1 MKRALLPLAVL
12 GFLAVSVPA
21 MAVPTR
27 AIFGYSDTSIVQLVI
42 DGTTIIQASSTGWYS
57 DVGFHDDANPNYFAG
72 LCGDGCTPTG
82 ELRDF
87 AVFDLGEFTGGAT
100 SAVIRLFNPL
110 TPFAGYISPNPS
122 ELFRLYDVST
132 GVRDLVLDQID
143 ATDIFADLGSGL
155 VFGSRVVS
163 AADDGTFVEI
173 ALTAEGLASLDS
185 AVGSWAVGG
194 ALDLSREPGPEPEPV
209 PEPTTLLLL
218 GSGLMIGRRLRKRS

>member
-27 AIFGYSDTSIVQLVI
+27 AIFAFTDASSVQLVI
-42 DGTTIIQASSTGWYS
+42 DGTVYQASSTGWYS

-72 LCGDGCTPTG
+72 LCGDACTPEG

-87 AVFDLGEFTGGAT
+87 AVFDLGEGVTAT
-100 SAVIRLFNPL
+100 SAVIRLFNPS
-110 TPFAGYISPNPS
+110 TPDAGYISPNPS

-132 GVRDLVLDQID
+132 GVRDLVSDQTD
-143 ATDIFADLGSGL
+143 ATDIFDDLGSGL
-155 VFGSRVVS
+155 VFGSRIVS
-163 AADDGTFVEI
+163 AADDGSYVEI
-173 ALTAEGLASLDS
+173 ALSAEGVASLSS

-194 ALDLSREPGPEPEPV
+194 ALDLSEAPAPEPV

-218 GSGLMIGRRLRKRS
+218 GSGLIVGRRLRKRS